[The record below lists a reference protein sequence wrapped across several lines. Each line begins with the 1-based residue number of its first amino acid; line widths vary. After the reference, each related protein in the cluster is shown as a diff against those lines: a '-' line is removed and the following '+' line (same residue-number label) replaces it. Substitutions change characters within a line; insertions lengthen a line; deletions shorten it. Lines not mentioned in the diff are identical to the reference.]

1 MNNELIKRFVSSIV
15 ILPISLFA
23 IVNGSILFLF
33 FLFILFLLS
42 SYEWIKM
49 CKKNIKKIFIGIIFL
64 LVSFYSAF
72 QLNDLYEHNFFIL
85 IIFACILTDLG
96 GFIFGKLFRGP
107 KLTKISP
114 NKTYTGV
121 FGSFVI
127 PVFFYLIFSDYININ
142 YSEIIKLNFISLI
155 LAISLISQIG
165 DLTVSYF
172 KRVAKIKDTGKIIP
186 GHGGILDRL
195 DGLIFVIPIVYFLT
209 RF

>member
-23 IVNGSILFLF
+23 IINGSILFLF

-72 QLNDLYEHNFFIL
+72 QLNDLYGHNFFIF

-155 LAISLISQIG
+155 LVISLISQIG

>member
-72 QLNDLYEHNFFIL
+72 QLNDLYGHNFFIL

>member
-23 IVNGSILFLF
+23 IINGSILFLF

-72 QLNDLYEHNFFIL
+72 QLNDLYGHNFFIL